1 MQLKFTAALFCAL
14 IATSGTALAD
24 PFKLDA
30 HESPLN
36 LCSGVQKNVRM
47 MHNMRDNGAQQTF
60 DEVKKYINDNLTGK
74 GPDEEKLLKIY
85 QEVISR
91 IEKGEFSP
99 PQTEH
104 AEGQLKARQVAGT
117 LCLTAFPTTEEKG
130 PRSPVASPVNLD

>member
-1 MQLKFTAALFCAL
+1 MKPKFAAASLCAL
-14 IATSGTALAD
+14 IAISGPAVAD
-24 PFKLDA
+24 AFKLDA

-74 GPDEEKLLKIY
+74 GPEEAKLLKIY
-85 QEVISR
+85 QELIPR
-91 IEKGEFSP
+91 IESGEFSP
-99 PQTEH
+99 PQVEH

-117 LCLTAFPTTEEKG
+117 LCLTAFPTTEDKG
-130 PRSPVASPVNLD
+130 KRAPMTSPVNVD